1 MAAATPAA
9 AAKAS
14 ASTATSTATT
24 TADLTG
30 RIAIVVDDGLA
41 TGASLKA
48 AVRALRAR
56 TPAKIVAALPVAPR
70 GAAAKFSGDVDQFVC
85 ILTPPHFAAV
95 GQFYADFSETSDD
108 DVRALLAR
116 ASSDDGRAPPDN

>member
-1 MAAATPAA
+1 MAATARAAAAPATPA
-9 AAKAS
+9 
-14 ASTATSTATT
+14 

-48 AVRALRAR
+48 AVRALRTR
-56 TPAKIVAALPVAPR
+56 TPAKIVAALPVAPP

-85 ILTPPHFAAV
+85 VLTPSHFAAV

-116 ASSDDGRAPPDN
+116 ASCDDGRAPPDN